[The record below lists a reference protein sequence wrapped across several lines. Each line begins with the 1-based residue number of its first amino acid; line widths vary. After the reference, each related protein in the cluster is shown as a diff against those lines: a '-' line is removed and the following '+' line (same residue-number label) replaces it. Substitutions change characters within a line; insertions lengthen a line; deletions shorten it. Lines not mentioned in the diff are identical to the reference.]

1 MTPSVPASAR
11 TALDSPPT
19 VCASDAPA
27 AITDA
32 GVVRVMIGAGVVLFL
47 TMLPVAML
55 VPVLK
60 GLVADRF
67 ATTPFWSHS
76 FMSVNMIGAL
86 LAAPLA
92 GPWIDR
98 APRRRPIL
106 VLLLIANAATLA
118 LMSVADTFW
127 MLLVVRF
134 VEGAFHIL
142 AVTTLM
148 AIAADWAPPARRGR
162 FMGMIGAALIFG
174 TASGS
179 PLGGIVGRSNPVL
192 VLWVGAALALAAALL
207 ALCVVRDPPE
217 RRPAPLR
224 SVRALLR
231 DHPPLWVPLAYAFID
246 RFCVGVIVSSFVLYL
261 GEVAHLSRPQVGGL
275 LALFLF
281 PFALLCYPAGRLADR
296 IGRVLPMCVGSVL
309 FGVVYALYGV
319 VSPGGLWGLMLASG
333 VLSALMFAPN
343 LAMCADLTPPA
354 QRASAYAGFNFAG
367 SLGFLCGPLAGGAM
381 LAAIGDSLPRVEA
394 YAWTFA
400 AAGSTE
406 VLCALLTLPALLR
419 LRRMGLVR

>member
-1 MTPSVPASAR
+1 
-11 TALDSPPT
+11 
-19 VCASDAPA
+19 
-27 AITDA
+27 
-32 GVVRVMIGAGVVLFL
+32 MIGAGAVLFL

-76 FMSVNMIGAL
+76 FMSVNMLGAL

-98 APRRRPIL
+98 AARRRPIL
-106 VLLLIANAATLA
+106 VLLLIANAATLVW
-118 LMSVADTFW
+118 MSVADSFW
-127 MLLVVRF
+127 MLLAVRF
-134 VEGAFHIL
+134 TEGAFHIL

-179 PLGGIVGRSNPVL
+179 PLGGVVGRSNPGM
-192 VLWVGAALALAAALL
+192 VLWVGAGLALAAAAV
-207 ALCVVRDPPE
+207 ALCVIRDPAE

-231 DHPPLWVPLAYAFID
+231 HHPPLWVPLAYAFID

-261 GEVAHLSRPQVGGL
+261 GDVAQITRPQVGGL

-296 IGRVLPMCVGSVL
+296 IGRVIPMCVGSVL

-319 VSPGGLWGLMLASG
+319 VSPAGLWGLMLASG

-343 LAMCADLTPPA
+343 LALCADLTPPA

-367 SLGFLCGPLAGGAM
+367 SLGFLCGPLAGGV
-381 LAAIGDSLPRVEA
+381 LLSAIGNSMPKAQA

-406 VLCALLTLPALLR
+406 VLCALLTLPWLLR
-419 LRRMGLVR
+419 MRRLGLVR